1 MDGPGIGVD
10 PTVIYGT
17 VVALGGGVIAYLLRE
32 NTALKGEKEKLLR
45 IIYTN
50 SEAMKKLNEARERE
64 GS

>member
-1 MDGPGIGVD
+1 MD
-10 PTVIYGT
+10 PTVIYAT
-17 VVALGGGVIAYLLRE
+17 VTALGGGVIAYLLRE
-32 NTALKGEKEKLLR
+32 NGALKQDKEKLLT